1 MNFKDFLKS
10 RDDSRGINEEFRTD
24 AEGIKQLQAREF
36 ELLKKVQSYKEKMYE
51 LEKKRSLLQYR
62 ISETLANIMNGQV
75 TNKQYPQVEKEY
87 EKDKKELEKIDK
99 EIDNYFDKVNSYY
112 DEIQK
117 IRSAVKKMIIRN
129 AKKLGMDPI
138 SM

>member
-1 MNFKDFLKS
+1 MNFKDYLNSKNS
-10 RDDSRGINEEFRTD
+10 SNSINEEFRTD

-36 ELLKKVQSYKEKMYE
+36 ELLKKVQPYKEKMYE

-62 ISETLANIMNGQV
+62 ISEALANIMNGQV
-75 TNKQYPQVEKEY
+75 TDKQYSQVEKEY

-117 IRSAVKKMIIRN
+117 IRSVVKKMVIRN
-129 AKKLGMDPI
+129 AKKLGMDP
-138 SM
+138 